1 LAGNSPHQAVR
12 NFIEPL
18 NRAVSCV
25 TKSVLVTTGS
35 DPANQR
41 HAVVLN
47 NGNPVALRSNPAL
60 LLTLLMHY
68 KVTEAQ
74 GQLGPWKVST
84 VAYLYSVQDKQGHE
98 FFSYH
103 WHPTSTPQYDFP
115 HLHAHS
121 GILAKIHLPTRRISL
136 EEILRLVITQLN
148 VKPLKRE
155 WEKVLRDT
163 QQAHQKFRTWD

>member
-1 LAGNSPHQAVR
+1 
-12 NFIEPL
+12 
-18 NRAVSCV
+18 
-25 TKSVLVTTGS
+25 VLVTTGS

-41 HAVVLN
+41 HAAVLN

-60 LLTLLMHY
+60 LLTILMHY

-98 FFSYH
+98 LFSYH
-103 WHPTSTPQYDFP
+103 WHPTSTPQYDYP
-115 HLHAHS
+115 HLHVHS
-121 GILAKIHLPTRRISL
+121 GILAKLHLPTRRISL

-148 VKPLKRE
+148 VKPIKRE
-155 WEKVLRDT
+155 WEKVLREI